1 MAVTTNIVSVGSGDN
16 WTNSQLLTAME
27 QAFQACGMHGGTAR
41 YGVPTACLA
50 PGLSSTSD
58 NPSDSSLATSIGS
71 QAWKTTSPALTGR
84 TPDVRNY
91 DVTAKTGNTAW
102 IIKEYWQPTAASN
115 ANDTLT
121 VPANSALTT
130 GKEVVW
136 CPGQSDQAYNL
147 DLLTLGQSYCCLLY
161 TSPSP
166 RD

>member
-1 MAVTTNIVSVGSGDN
+1 MAVTTNIVSVGTGDN

-50 PGLSSTSD
+50 PGLSSTSN
-58 NPSDSSLATSIGS
+58 NPSDSSATTAIGS
-71 QAWKTTSPALTGR
+71 EAWKTVAPALSYR

-102 IIKEYWQPTAASN
+102 IIKEYWQPTGASN

-136 CPGQSDQAYNL
+136 CPGQSDQNYNIT
-147 DLLTLGQSYCCLLY
+147 LLLSLIHISEPTRPY
-161 TSPSP
+161 
-166 RD
+166 